1 MQIRTNNEGWTWSHF
16 HRTPKMST
24 YLVATV
30 VTYFDHVEYG
40 YQADDQSNP
49 ILLRFWFSPDNF
61 RLTEFAYD
69 LAPKVLN
76 FLERYLDEKFTLPKI
91 DFISLPEVEVMA
103 MENWGLIIHSDASLL
118 YDPER
123 SSLMDRALVSITV
136 THELAHQVRNV
147 VQSIAIGL
155 LYPKYFGSKAIR
167 RRIRPQIQKLTTDGA
182 GYLPV
187 FKLLRPNANSDL
199 FGLNTKLVE
208 LFKSY
213 RLV

>member
-40 YQADDQSNP
+40 YQADDQSDP
-49 ILLRFWFSPDNF
+49 IVLRFWFSPDNF
-61 RLTEFAYD
+61 RFTEFAYD

-118 YDPER
+118 YDPDR
-123 SSLMDRALVSITV
+123 SSLMDKARVSITV
-136 THELAHQVRNV
+136 THELAHQV
-147 VQSIAIGL
+147 
-155 LYPKYFGSKAIR
+155 
-167 RRIRPQIQKLTTDGA
+167 
-182 GYLPV
+182 
-187 FKLLRPNANSDL
+187 
-199 FGLNTKLVE
+199 
-208 LFKSY
+208 
-213 RLV
+213 

>member
-40 YQADDQSNP
+40 YQADDQSSP
-49 ILLRFWFSPDNF
+49 ILLRFWFSSDNF

-155 LYPKYFGSKAIR
+155 LYPKSFGSNAIR

-182 GYLPV
+182 
-187 FKLLRPNANSDL
+187 RI
-199 FGLNTKLVE
+199 
-208 LFKSY
+208 
-213 RLV
+213 